1 MGMTASIVGGA
12 KGAKKIGEG
21 MVPEVAAPVIED
33 PIAMPDPL
41 QQQAA
46 KQRSL
51 VEQLSRRG
59 RTGTILTTSGGGK
72 LGS

>member
-1 MGMTASIVGGA
+1 MGMTGSIIGGA
-12 KGAKKIGEG
+12 KAAKKIGES
-21 MVPEVAAPVIED
+21 MVPTVAAPVIED

-51 VEQLSRRG
+51 IEQLSRRG
-59 RTGTILTTSGGGK
+59 RSGTILTTAGGGK